1 MMEKETRY
9 AWLAAG
15 IVFILGGLWNILM
28 TGRASFWV
36 TVALGVIFLGIAAW
50 GRTIQP
56 RHRHQLK

>member
-28 TGRASFWV
+28 TGRDSFWV
-36 TVALGVIFLGIAAW
+36 TVLLGIAFLLIAAW
-50 GRTIQP
+50 GRALHP
-56 RHRHQLK
+56 RHQH